1 MSPPNGKND
10 PMTLPSATY
19 RVQFRNGMTFD
30 RACGLV
36 PYLKSLGIS
45 HLYASPVFTATSG
58 STHGYDVT
66 DANEIDPDLGGRAG
80 FDRLTET
87 LSEAG
92 IGLILD
98 IVPNHMAASLEN
110 AWWRSVLEFG
120 KHSPFAG
127 YFDIDWGERLTLPQL
142 GNGFDESV
150 AAGELAITVDETY
163 GNLAI
168 SYYGTCFPL
177 SMESYPLLAA
187 ELDDP
192 DLARM
197 AELTVSVD
205 GNDLHRSLRDMIFEA
220 GNLTNLSGKLGEL
233 SKDHAFMTRLHGI
246 QHWRLQRWQEAS
258 EHLSY
263 RRFFEVT
270 GLVGLRVEDMNVF
283 EETHRLVL
291 DLVRQGQ
298 VQGLRIDHIDGLAEP
313 TAYLDRLREAVGV
326 DTYIVVEKILG
337 PGEELP
343 ADWPVQGTTGYEF
356 IAALSGL
363 FVDGNGLQRLDEA
376 YRRLADGH
384 GDFEIGRQTAK
395 RLMVEQNFAGETAR
409 LARIAAGL
417 FPELSG
423 DELTGAIRALLI
435 AFSVY
440 RTYGANGPLDA
451 RDADL
456 LKKAEMAAAGHLD
469 YAQPLQSVA
478 AILRGAVDNEAAREF
493 RLRFQQLSGPVMAK
507 AMEDTLFYRYNRLL
521 AVNEVGGEP
530 DHMPGGVEAFH
541 QLMHER
547 ARSQPAGLSATS
559 THDTKRGEDA
569 RARLY
574 AVSEG
579 AGVFANAVEHWR
591 RLNESHCIALP
602 DGEAP
607 EPNLEWMLYQALAG
621 AWPEDFD
628 RHHAD
633 ALRERFT
640 AFAEKAIREAKL
652 RTDWTAPNKEYEEA
666 VHTYAAGL
674 LSPDND
680 VFTED
685 FARVLQPFI
694 EAGYMNSLSQTLIKL
709 TAPGIPDI
717 YQGAEGFDFSFVDPD
732 NRRLPDFERLGGWL
746 AEGGALARLQAA
758 ALKQRIIQIGLGLR
772 MERARLFTEGDY
784 LPLTV
789 NGIRSDH
796 VVAFARLHHENF
808 AITVVPRLMF
818 GWLDPGVLF
827 AGPEF
832 WEDTAILVPSPLHGL
847 KADLLTGKMLE
858 PGTTISLA
866 ALLGDQPAALIVPA

>member
-1 MSPPNGKND
+1 
-10 PMTLPSATY
+10 MTLPSATY

-45 HLYASPVFTATSG
+45 HLYASPLFTATKG

-66 DANEIDPDLGGRAG
+66 DANEIDPALGGRAG

-92 IGLILD
+92 MGLILD
-98 IVPNHMAASLEN
+98 IVPNHMAASTEN
-110 AWWRSVLEFG
+110 AWWRSALEFG

-127 YFDIDWGERLTLPQL
+127 YFDIDWRERLTLPQL
-142 GNGFDESV
+142 GKSFDESV
-150 AAGELAITVDETY
+150 AAGELTITVDEAH

-168 SYYGTCFPL
+168 GYYDALFPL
-177 SMESYPLLAA
+177 SMESYPLLSA

-192 DLARM
+192 VLAGM
-197 AELTVSVD
+197 AELTASVD
-205 GNDLHRSLRDMIFEA
+205 AGDLHRGLRDMIFEA
-220 GNLTNLSGKLGEL
+220 GDLTSLSGRLAEL
-233 SKDHAFMTRLHGI
+233 SKDHAFMTRLHGA
-246 QHWRLQRWQEAS
+246 QHWQLQRWQEAS
-258 EHLSY
+258 QHLSY

-270 GLVGLRVEDMNVF
+270 GLVGLRVEDIRVF
-283 EETHRLVL
+283 EESHRLVL

-313 TAYLDRLREAVGV
+313 RAYLDRLREAVGA

-337 PGEELP
+337 TGEELP

-356 IAALSGL
+356 ISALSGL
-363 FVDGNGLQRLDEA
+363 FVEAEGLQKLDEA
-376 YRRLADGH
+376 YRRLADGN
-384 GDFEIGRQTAK
+384 GDFEAGRRAAK
-395 RLMVEQNFAGETAR
+395 RLMVEQNFAGETTR
-409 LARIAAGL
+409 LTRIAASL
-417 FPELSG
+417 FPELSM
-423 DELTGAIRALLI
+423 EEITGAISELLI

-440 RTYGANGPLDA
+440 RTYGAEDPLDA

-456 LKKAEMAAAGHLD
+456 LKKAAMAAAGHLD

-478 AILRGAVDNEAAREF
+478 AILEGTVDNEPAREF
-493 RLRFQQLSGPVMAK
+493 RLRFQQLSGPIMAK

-530 DHMPGGVEAFH
+530 DHVPDGIEAFH
-541 QLMHER
+541 QFMQSR
-547 ARSQPAGLSATS
+547 ALSQPSGLSATS

-579 AGVFANAVEHWR
+579 AGVFADAVEHWR
-591 RLNESHCIALP
+591 RLNESHRTELP
-602 DGEAP
+602 DGAAP

-633 ALRERFT
+633 ALRDRFT
-640 AFAEKAIREAKL
+640 AYAEKAVREAKL
-652 RTDWTAPNKEYEEA
+652 RTDWTAPNNGYEEA
-666 VHTYAAGL
+666 VRAYTAAL
-674 LSPDND
+674 LSTDND
-680 VFTED
+680 AFTED

-694 EAGYMNSLSQTLIKL
+694 EAGYVNSLSQTLIKL

-732 NRRLPDFERLGGWL
+732 NRRLPDFETLSGWL
-746 AEGGALARLQAA
+746 TEGGALARLQAA

-772 MERARLFTEGDY
+772 MERARLFAEGGY
-784 LPLTV
+784 LPLAVT
-789 NGIRSDH
+789 GIRSDH
-796 VVAFARLHHENF
+796 AVAFARLHHENF

-832 WEDTAILVPSPLHGL
+832 WEDTAISVPLPMHGL

-858 PGTTISLA
+858 PGSKISLA
-866 ALLGDQPAALIVPA
+866 TLLGDQPAALIVPA

>member
-1 MSPPNGKND
+1 
-10 PMTLPSATY
+10 MTLPSATY

-30 RACGLV
+30 HACGLV
-36 PYLKSLGIS
+36 PYLRSLGIS
-45 HLYASPVFTATSG
+45 HLYASPVFTATKG
-58 STHGYDVT
+58 STHGYDLT
-66 DANEIDPDLGGRAG
+66 DASEIDPALGGRAG

-92 IGLILD
+92 MGLILD

-120 KHSPFAG
+120 RHSPFAD
-127 YFDIDWGERLTLPQL
+127 YFDIDWRERLTLPQL
-142 GNGFDESV
+142 GKSFDESV
-150 AAGELAITVDETY
+150 AAGELTITIDEAH

-168 SYYGTCFPL
+168 GYFETLFPL
-177 SMESYPLLAA
+177 SMESYPLLSA

-192 DLARM
+192 VLAGM
-197 AELTVSVD
+197 AELTASVD
-205 GNDLHRSLRDMIFEA
+205 GGDLHRGLRDMIFEA
-220 GNLTNLSGKLGEL
+220 GDLKSLSGKLAAL
-233 SKDHAFMTRLHGI
+233 SKDHAFMTRLHGR
-246 QHWRLQRWQEAS
+246 QHWQLQRWQEAS

-270 GLVGLRVEDMNVF
+270 GLVGLRVEDTRVF
-283 EETHRLVL
+283 DESHRLVL

-313 TAYLDRLREAVGV
+313 RAYLNRLREAAGA

-337 PGEELP
+337 AGEEFP

-356 IAALSGL
+356 ITALSGL
-363 FVDGNGLQRLDEA
+363 FVDGNGLQKLDEA
-376 YRRLADGH
+376 YRRLADGN
-384 GDFEIGRQTAK
+384 GDFEAGWRTAK

-417 FPELSG
+417 FPELSM
-423 DELTGAIRALLI
+423 EEITGAICELLI

-440 RTYGANGPLDA
+440 RTYGTDGPLDT

-456 LKKAEMAAAGHLD
+456 LKKAEMVAAGHLD
-469 YAQPLQSVA
+469 YAQPLQSIA
-478 AILRGAVDNEAAREF
+478 AILEGTIDNEAAREF

-521 AVNEVGGEP
+521 ALNEVGGEP
-530 DHMPGGVEAFH
+530 DHVPGGIEAFH
-541 QLMHER
+541 QFMQAR
-547 ARSQPAGLSATS
+547 RRSQPSGLSATS

-579 AGVFANAVEHWR
+579 AGVFADAVEHWR
-591 RLNESHCIALP
+591 RLNESHRTELT
-602 DGEAP
+602 DGAAP

-633 ALRERFT
+633 ALRDRFT
-640 AFAEKAIREAKL
+640 AYAEKAIREAKL
-652 RTDWTAPNKEYEEA
+652 RTDWTAPNRDYEEA
-666 VHTYAAGL
+666 VRTYTAAL
-674 LSPDND
+674 FSTDND
-680 VFTED
+680 AFIED

-694 EAGYMNSLSQTLIKL
+694 EAGYVNSLSQTLIKL

-732 NRRLPDFERLGGWL
+732 NRRGPDFETLSGWL
-746 AEGGALARLQAA
+746 AEGGALARLQVA

-772 MERARLFTEGDY
+772 MERARLFTKGEY
-784 LPLTV
+784 LPVDV
-789 NGIRSDH
+789 NGVRSDH
-796 VVAFARLHHENF
+796 VVAFARLHQENF

-832 WEDTAILVPSPLHGL
+832 WEDTAISVPSPMHGL

-858 PGTTISLA
+858 PGNKISLA
-866 ALLGDQPAALIVPA
+866 TLLGDQPAALIVPA

>member
-1 MSPPNGKND
+1 
-10 PMTLPSATY
+10 MTLPSATY

-30 RACGLV
+30 GACDLV

-45 HLYASPVFTATSG
+45 HLYASPIFTATTG

-66 DANEIDPDLGGRAG
+66 DANEIDPVLGGKAV
-80 FDRLTET
+80 FDRLTT
-87 LSEAG
+87 ALSEAG
-92 IGLILD
+92 MGLILD

-127 YFDIDWGERLTLPQL
+127 YFDIDWSERLTLPQL
-142 GNGFDESV
+142 GKSFDESV
-150 AAGELAITVDETY
+150 AAGELTIAIDEAH
-163 GNLAI
+163 GNLGVG
-168 SYYGTCFPL
+168 YYDTLFPL
-177 SMESYPLLAA
+177 SMESYPLLSA

-192 DLARM
+192 VLVGM
-197 AELTVSVD
+197 TELTTSVD
-205 GNDLHRSLRDMIFEA
+205 GGDLHRGLRDVIFEA
-220 GNLTNLSGKLGEL
+220 GDLKSLSGKLAEL
-233 SKDHAFMTRLHGI
+233 SKNHAFMTRLHGI
-246 QHWRLQRWQEAS
+246 QHWQLQRWQEAS

-270 GLVGLRVEDMNVF
+270 GLVGLRVEDIRVF
-283 EETHRLVL
+283 EESHRLVL
-291 DLVRQGQ
+291 DLVRRGQ

-313 TAYLDRLREAVGV
+313 RAYLDRLREAVGA
-326 DTYIVVEKILG
+326 DTYIAVEKILG
-337 PGEELP
+337 PGEDLP
-343 ADWPVQGTTGYEF
+343 DDWPVQGTTGYEF
-356 IAALSGL
+356 IAALCGL
-363 FVDGNGLQRLDEA
+363 FVDGNGLQKLDEA
-376 YRRLADGH
+376 YRRLADGN
-384 GDFEIGRQTAK
+384 GEFEAGRRTAK

-409 LARIAAGL
+409 LARSAAGL
-417 FPELSG
+417 FPELSN
-423 DELTGAIRALLI
+423 EEIIEAIRELLI

-440 RTYGANGPLDA
+440 RTYGADGPLDP
-451 RDADL
+451 RDAGL

-469 YAQPLQSVA
+469 YAQPLQSIA
-478 AILRGAVDNEAAREF
+478 ALLEGKIDNEAARDF
-493 RLRFQQLSGPVMAK
+493 RIRFQQLSGPVTAK
-507 AMEDTLFYRYNRLL
+507 AMEDTLFYRHNRLL
-521 AVNEVGGEP
+521 AANEVGGEP
-530 DHMPGGVEAFH
+530 DHEPGGIDEFH
-541 QLMHER
+541 LTMQ
-547 ARSQPAGLSATS
+547 ARTRTQPAGLSATS

-574 AVSEG
+574 GLSEG
-579 AGVFANAVEHWR
+579 ADVFANAVEHWR
-591 RLNESHCIALP
+591 RLNESHRIELP
-602 DGEAP
+602 DGTAP

-628 RHHAD
+628 RRHAD
-633 ALRERFT
+633 ALRDRFT
-640 AFAEKAIREAKL
+640 NYAEKAVREAKL
-652 RTDWTAPNKEYEEA
+652 RTDWTAPNREYEEA
-666 VHTYAAGL
+666 VHAYAAAL

-680 VFTED
+680 AFSED

-694 EAGYMNSLSQTLIKL
+694 EAGYVNSLSQTLIKL

-732 NRRLPDFERLGGWL
+732 NRRAPDFETLSDWL

-772 MERARLFTEGDY
+772 LEHGGLFAKGDY

-789 NGIRSDH
+789 GGSRRDH
-796 VVAFARLHHENF
+796 VVAFARLHHNAF

-832 WEDTAILVPSPLHGL
+832 WEDTAIAVPSPMHAL

-858 PGTTISLA
+858 PGSRISLA
-866 ALLGDQPAALIVPA
+866 SLLGDQPAALIVPV